1 MYKNKIMVRT
11 TRVIGVILVS
21 ISVFFLAGCY
31 KNRTVYLDTGEE
43 ITRPV
48 SFGADII
55 PIFNASCNT
64 SGCHSTGGR
73 RPDLSPSNAFTSLQ
87 NGNYVN
93 TDAPENSEIYLWMT
107 GKKTIPMPP
116 SGINRD
122 NNALVLAWIKQG
134 AQNN

>member
-1 MYKNKIMVRT
+1 MLST
-11 TRVIGVILVS
+11 TRAFGVILAG
-21 ISVFFLAGCY
+21 IAVFFLTGCY
-31 KNRTVYLDTGEE
+31 KNRTVVLNTGEE

-73 RPDLSPSNAFTSLQ
+73 RPDLSPSNAFNALQ

-93 TDAPENSEIYLWMT
+93 TSAPESSEIYLWMT

-116 SGINRD
+116 SGINID
-122 NNALVLAWIKQG
+122 NNALVLAWIRQG